1 MLMISFISL
10 FRTAGFVL
18 VLVLSGCAEEQ
29 SGAEGAAAGPMD
41 DPENLEVTLVHQEEE
56 QKVDVLIGGEIFT
69 SYLYADTY
77 YKPILYPIQSA
88 AGQTITRG
96 FPIEPRPGESS
107 DHPHQAGLW
116 LNYGDVNGLD
126 FWNHSDRIPEER
138 KASYGT
144 IFHEE
149 IVSIESG
156 DEAGTLD
163 VVMHW
168 MSPEDE
174 LLLVENTQFR
184 FSGSENQRVI
194 DRTTRLTA
202 AEQDI
207 SLTDNKEGMIGI
219 RMTREL
225 EHPDE
230 HDAATGIYRSSEGDE
245 GNDVWGTRAKWM
257 NLSGQVDGEPVSVA
271 ILDHPE
277 NVGYPTYWHARG
289 YGLYAANPL
298 GMREMSGGAEEL
310 DYQLAAGESITFR
323 YRIIIYSGEEVG
335 DDVIEGDWAGF
346 VQ

>member
-1 MLMISFISL
+1 MISL
-10 FRTAGFVL
+10 FRSAGFVL
-18 VLVLSGCAEEQ
+18 ALVLSGCTENGGSADE
-29 SGAEGAAAGPMD
+29 AAAGSMSD
-41 DPENLEVTLVHQEEE
+41 AENQEVTLLHNEEE
-56 QKVDVLIGGEIFT
+56 QKVDVHIGGEFFT
-69 SYLYADTY
+69 SYLYEDTY
-77 YKPILYPIQSA
+77 YKPILYPILSA
-88 AGQTITRG
+88 ANQTITRG
-96 FPIEPRPGESS
+96 FPIDPRPGESS

-126 FWNHSDRIPEER
+126 FWNHSDRIPEDR
-138 KASYGT
+138 KSSYGT
-144 IFHEE
+144 ICHQE
-149 IVSIESG
+149 IAAIQSG
-156 DEAGTLD
+156 GDVGELD

-174 LLLVENTQFR
+174 ILLVENTQFR
-184 FSGSENQRVI
+184 FSGSEHRRVI
-194 DRTTRLTA
+194 DRITRLTA

-257 NLSGQVDGEPVSVA
+257 NLSGEVDGEPVSVA

-298 GMREMSGGAEEL
+298 GMREMSGGVEEL

-323 YRIIIYSGEEVG
+323 YRIIIYSGEEVS
-335 DDVIEGDWAGF
+335 DDMVEGEWVGF